1 MRFVLRLFV
10 VLLIVMLTS
19 CDNAPAL
26 NPADYNGLLI
36 NIKEFFSVSILLLSV
51 NSNFGIGQA
60 IARLYYGHYHIA
72 RLIYN
77 NTKGK
82 DGKNHKKVWDAMC
95 TTIKS
100 YGEYLKSLRIKYDYG
115 TTNIPTSEIIK
126 DLKYIQDNQNHFNE
140 MIEKLR
146 NTIHEDSIED
156 SLFNDHMKDIESTYN
171 DLLAKLNDCIT
182 DMTPKK

>member
-1 MRFVLRLFV
+1 MRFVLRLFA

-19 CDNAPAL
+19 CAEAPAL
-26 NPADYNGLLI
+26 NTADYNGLLI
-36 NIKEFFSVSILLLSV
+36 NIKEFFSVSILLLST
-51 NSNFGIGQA
+51 NSNFSLGQA

-77 NTKGK
+77 NTENQYGN
-82 DGKNHKKVWDAMC
+82 NHTKVWNAMPPI
-95 TTIKS
+95 IKS

-126 DLKYIQDNQNHFNE
+126 DLKYIQDNQNHFIE

-146 NTIHEDSIED
+146 NTIHEDSTASFFDDRI
-156 SLFNDHMKDIESTYN
+156 KDIESTYN
-171 DLLAKLNDCIT
+171 DLLVKLNDCIT
-182 DMTPKK
+182 NMTPKK

>member
-10 VLLIVMLTS
+10 VLLITMLTS
-19 CDNAPAL
+19 CAEAPAL
-26 NPADYNGLLI
+26 NTADYNGLLI
-36 NIKEFFSVSILLLSV
+36 NIKEFFSVSILLLSA

-77 NTKGK
+77 NTENQ
-82 DGKNHKKVWDAMC
+82 DGNNHAKVWNAMPPI
-95 TTIKS
+95 IKS

-115 TTNIPTSEIIK
+115 TTNISTSEIIN
-126 DLKYIQDNQNHFNE
+126 DLKYIQDNQNYFIE
-140 MIEKLR
+140 MILMLR
-146 NTIHEDSIED
+146 NTIHEDSID

-171 DLLAKLNDCIT
+171 DLLVKLNDCIT
-182 DMTPKK
+182 NMMPKK